1 MASAREP
8 DSTASYVH
16 PVQPTCMPPPPATP
30 DSSSSSPP
38 PHLRN
43 KHSRPRLS
51 RPPTEGGGP
60 LSSHPTFENP
70 PAAWPPTLDPDVQ
83 HKTSCDTASNPR
95 SRNDSFTEPTSPAA
109 THTHDISSAHTYSTT
124 AHMDPTHDNHHQRP
138 GTVRRMFSLSSLRHS
153 FSSSRTSFSQRPD
166 TSHGSY
172 HAPCLTRAESPSDA
186 PSTTTPMA
194 PPAPMR
200 LSNERRPAALPHKKR
215 SGSWFKRKSHLFGMN
230 DDGTLDVLDEDGPE
244 HKKFK
249 DNQLPTLPEI
259 GSLSGGRLDG
269 GSIGWDEQLFTSH

>member
-8 DSTASYVH
+8 DSTASSLH
-16 PVQPTCMPPPPATP
+16 PVQPIAPPPLPAP
-30 DSSSSSPP
+30 DSTD
-38 PHLRN
+38 LR
-43 KHSRPRLS
+43 KTQGRPRRS

-70 PAAWPPTLDPDVQ
+70 PAAWPPTPDSDLQ
-83 HKTSCDTASNPR
+83 HKPSCDTPSNTR
-95 SRNDSFTEPTSPAA
+95 SRNDSFTERTSPAVA
-109 THTHDISSAHTYSTT
+109 PSSTTHTYSTT
-124 AHMDPTHDNHHQRP
+124 TNTDPTTTAHMDSTHDGQHQRP
-138 GTVRRMFSLSSLRHS
+138 GTVRRMFSLSSLRQS

-172 HAPCLTRAESPSDA
+172 HAPYPNRAESPTDT

-194 PPAPMR
+194 PPAPVR
-200 LSNERRPAALPHKKR
+200 LSNERRPAALPHQKR
-215 SGSWFKRKSHLFGMN
+215 SSSWFKRKSHLFGMN

-259 GSLSGGRLDG
+259 GSLGGGRLDG
-269 GSIGWDEQLFTSH
+269 GSIGWDEQLFTTN